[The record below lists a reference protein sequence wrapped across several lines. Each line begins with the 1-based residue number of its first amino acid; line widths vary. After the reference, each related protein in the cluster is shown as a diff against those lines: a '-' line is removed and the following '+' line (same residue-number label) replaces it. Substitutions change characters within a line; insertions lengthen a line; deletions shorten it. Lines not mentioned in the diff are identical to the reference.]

1 MSNAHF
7 NFWECTFSHIKWNDL
22 VCCIITFQS
31 IAEFAHPANE
41 FMEIKK
47 ENEETVDI
55 TFNAS
60 PEKICQK
67 DTYFAGDKASDFH
80 LWCFTEW
87 IVSQIHRQL
96 ETKCPLVTFILISGT
111 SN

>member
-1 MSNAHF
+1 MLILISESVLFYILNETIQFAVLLLF
-7 NFWECTFSHIKWNDL
+7 N
-22 VCCIITFQS
+22 S
-31 IAEFAHPANE
+31 IAEFAHPAYE

-80 LWCFTEW
+80 L
-87 IVSQIHRQL
+87 
-96 ETKCPLVTFILISGT
+96 
-111 SN
+111 